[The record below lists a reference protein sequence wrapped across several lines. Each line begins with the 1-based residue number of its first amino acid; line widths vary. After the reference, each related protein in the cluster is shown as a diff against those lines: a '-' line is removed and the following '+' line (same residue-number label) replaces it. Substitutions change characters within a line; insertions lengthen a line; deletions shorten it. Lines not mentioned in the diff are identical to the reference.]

1 MVLTVSLFHSTWN
14 SFSFTPVSP
23 GNSNL
28 ITYSFTDRFC
38 LVFMAPVTNRSHVF
52 NNQVVYNYKKQY
64 YNLELSVCNKYIEDF
79 RYNFLTKSSTFCLG
93 LVGSQPCDYLYLMI
107 TFTVLLPLPYD
118 YIYLVITF
126 TLWLHLPYNYIY
138 LVITL
143 TLWLPLPYD
152 YLYLVITFTLWLALH
167 CDALCKDLL
176 WLTLLWL
183 FWN

>member
-64 YNLELSVCNKYIEDF
+64 YNLELS
-79 RYNFLTKSSTFCLG
+79 FCL
-93 LVGSQPCDYLYLMI
+93 VFMAPVTNRSHVFNNQ
-107 TFTVLLPLPYD
+107 V
-118 YIYLVITF
+118 V
-126 TLWLHLPYNYIY
+126 YNYKKQY
-138 LVITL
+138 YNLELSFCL
-143 TLWLPLPYD
+143 T
-152 YLYLVITFTLWLALH
+152 
-167 CDALCKDLL
+167 
-176 WLTLLWL
+176 
-183 FWN
+183 